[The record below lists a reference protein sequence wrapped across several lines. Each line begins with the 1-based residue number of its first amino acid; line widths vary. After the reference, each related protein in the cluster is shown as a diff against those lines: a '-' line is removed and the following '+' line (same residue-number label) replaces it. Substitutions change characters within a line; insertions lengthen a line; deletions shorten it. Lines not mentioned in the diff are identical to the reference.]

1 MPTAR
6 QSQENQFSGRK
17 ILGGPQS
24 ETIET
29 EDRAEVLPG
38 TLLAEPASLT
48 GEMQFRAMTPLTL
61 PAERRAY
68 ARAKLGLPVRIM
80 RIAGRRVVEPDTFF
94 TMNMSSSGT
103 LVRCPFA
110 LDSETPVDM
119 EIELIRHAPKY
130 GRVLMLT
137 VAHLVR
143 REENA
148 PDGWHGLA
156 FDFDDITFERSE
168 PAPPDF
174 AA

>member
-6 QSQENQFSGRK
+6 HSQENQFTGRK
-17 ILGGPQS
+17 ILGGLHTD
-24 ETIET
+24 TIET
-29 EDRAEVLPG
+29 EERAEVLPG
-38 TLLAEPASLT
+38 RLVAEPASVT
-48 GEMQFRAMTPLTL
+48 GELQFRAMMPLTL
-61 PAERRAY
+61 PAERRTY
-68 ARAKLGLPVRIM
+68 ARQKLGLPVRIM

-94 TMNMSSSGT
+94 TMNMSSSGA

-119 EIELIRHAPKY
+119 EIELIQHAPKY

-148 PDGWHGLA
+148 PDGWHALA

-168 PAPPDF
+168 PAPPEF